1 MINLRPRRTVP
12 PLRALAFSWLLT
24 LALPFPA
31 LPANDG
37 TSVVPA
43 KGWRFQVFAD
53 NLPQVDN
60 LAVGADGSV
69 YATLELDRG
78 KGRVVRIRNG
88 KIHNLVEGLNRP
100 DGLRFR
106 YQHLI
111 VTEEVSDGRVL
122 EVDTANGKT
131 RVLAELNKP
140 EGVAVLPDGN
150 VLISEDTVQGR
161 VLRLKPNGASET
173 MLAGLNRPEGIAL
186 ARDGTLYIAET
197 GTGRV
202 LAWQDGQLRSVLND
216 LDEPDQLAIGPD
228 GALWVTEDMT
238 RGRLLLLKNGDLH
251 VILSGLHSPQ
261 GMAWLPNGTLL
272 VAEQGRNRI
281 LQVIREPI
289 PPPVAE
295 QVNPEAE

>member
-1 MINLRPRRTVP
+1 MLTPRLRRVIP
-12 PLRALAFSWLLT
+12 PSRALAVSLL
-24 LALPFPA
+24 LLSLPVPA
-31 LPANDG
+31 LSANDG

-43 KGWRFQVFAD
+43 RGWRFQVFAD

-60 LAVGADGSV
+60 LAVAADGSV

-78 KGRVVRIRNG
+78 QGRVVRIRNG
-88 KIHNLVEGLNRP
+88 KTETLVGGLNRP
-100 DGLRFR
+100 DGLRLLNAR
-106 YQHLI
+106 LV
-111 VTEEVSDGRVL
+111 VTEEVPDGRVI
-122 EVDTANGKT
+122 EIDPANGKQ

-140 EGVAVLPDGN
+140 EGVAMLPDGDL
-150 VLISEDTVQGR
+150 LISEDTVQGR
-161 VLRLKPNGASET
+161 ILRLRHNGT
-173 MLAGLNRPEGIAL
+173 TDTVLAGLNRPEGIAL
-186 ARDGTLYIAET
+186 DKDGTLYIAET

-202 LAWQDGQLRSVLND
+202 LTWRDGQLRSLLND

-238 RGRLLLLKNGDLH
+238 RGRLLSLRGGHLN

-261 GMAWLPNGTLL
+261 GMAWLPNGNML

-281 LQVIREPI
+281 LLVIREPI

-295 QVNPEAE
+295 QSDPERE

>member
-1 MINLRPRRTVP
+1 MTTHRPGVIRQSIRV
-12 PLRALAFSWLLT
+12 LAFSLL
-24 LALPFPA
+24 LLPA
-31 LPANDG
+31 LPVQSANDG

-43 KGWRFQVFAD
+43 RGWRFQVFAD

-60 LAVGADGSV
+60 LAVGPDGSV

-78 KGRVVRIRNG
+78 KGRVVRIRHG
-88 KIHNLVEGLNRP
+88 KVKNLIEGLNRP
-100 DGLRFR
+100 DGLHFR
-106 YQHLI
+106 YPHLI

-122 EVDTANGKT
+122 EIDPANGKM

-140 EGVAVLPDGN
+140 EGVAVLPDGDL
-150 VLISEDTVQGR
+150 LISEDTVQGR
-161 VLRLKPNGASET
+161 VLRLKQSGASET
-173 MLAGLNRPEGIAL
+173 VLAGLNRPEGIVL

-228 GALWVTEDMT
+228 GALWVTEDMV
-238 RGRLLLLKNGDLH
+238 RGRLLLLKNGHLN

-295 QVNPEAE
+295 QANPEAE

>member
-1 MINLRPRRTVP
+1 MITHRPGIARQSIRV
-12 PLRALAFSWLLT
+12 LVFSLL
-24 LALPFPA
+24 LLPA
-31 LPANDG
+31 LPVLSANDG

-43 KGWRFQVFAD
+43 KGWRFEVFAD

-60 LAVGADGSV
+60 LAVGPDGSV

-88 KIHNLVEGLNRP
+88 KVKNIIDGLNRP

-106 YQHLI
+106 HQHLI
-111 VTEEVSDGRVL
+111 VTEEVGDGRVM
-122 EVDTANGKT
+122 EVDPANGKM

-140 EGVAVLPDGN
+140 EGVAVLPDGDL
-150 VLISEDTVQGR
+150 LISEDTVQGR
-161 VLRLKPNGASET
+161 VLRLKHNGASET
-173 MLAGLNRPEGIAL
+173 VLAGLNRPEGIAL
-186 ARDGTLYIAET
+186 AKDGTLYIAET
-197 GTGRV
+197 ATGRV

-216 LDEPDQLAIGPD
+216 LDEPDQLAIGLD
-228 GALWVTEDMT
+228 GSLWVTEDMA

-272 VAEQGRNRI
+272 VAEQGRHRI

-295 QVNPEAE
+295 QADPERE